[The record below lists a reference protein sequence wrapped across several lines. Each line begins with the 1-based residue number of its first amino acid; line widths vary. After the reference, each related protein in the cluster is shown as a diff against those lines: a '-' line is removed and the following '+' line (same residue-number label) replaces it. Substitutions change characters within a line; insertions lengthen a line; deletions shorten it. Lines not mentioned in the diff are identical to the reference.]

1 MTRPTGVGR
10 GGRRPGAGR
19 PRKPRA
25 GPVALPAPRPTSEP
39 RSAMEM
45 ARLYADSGSRFS
57 PRSPPRA
64 RATASGCKPP
74 ASCSIAPMACLG
86 PARQLGPA
94 PWRVKTPNPE
104 EGQHGHKDRKNQT
117 DRGKALTCAIR
128 ANTRRNQ
135 GDPILCSAQSG

>member
-45 ARLYADSGSRFS
+45 ARLYADSAIEVLAKIAAEGSSDRIRVQAARILLNRAYGL
-57 PRSPPRA
+57 PRTCPSA
-64 RATASGCKPP
+64 GSGSV
-74 ASCSIAPMACLG
+74 AGEDA
-86 PARQLGPA
+86 
-94 PWRVKTPNPE
+94 
-104 EGQHGHKDRKNQT
+104 
-117 DRGKALTCAIR
+117 
-128 ANTRRNQ
+128 
-135 GDPILCSAQSG
+135 